1 MKGFRGEG
9 TTFRA
14 AKVGLIALTAALDL
28 TACAL
33 PGLWGRGGFF
43 EGGDVIP
50 GWALVFGFPCYCPF
64 AWLPI
69 AGLVV
74 SGRWLWQGRNGRA
87 FLLAAASV
95 VPVAGWLALQ
105 QPGRL
110 ELRAGYYVC
119 LSAHVLW
126 AVGVGG
132 LWGLD
137 RSRGVPHA
145 EADPFAPE

>member
-1 MKGFRGEG
+1 VSG
-9 TTFRA
+9 
-14 AKVGLIALTAALDL
+14 V
-28 TACAL
+28 
-33 PGLWGRGGFF
+33 
-43 EGGDVIP
+43 
-50 GWALVFGFPCYCPF
+50 PCFCQL
-64 AWLPI
+64 AWPAI

-105 QPGRL
+105 KPGRL
-110 ELRAGYYVC
+110 G

-137 RSRGVPHA
+137 RSRGVPRA